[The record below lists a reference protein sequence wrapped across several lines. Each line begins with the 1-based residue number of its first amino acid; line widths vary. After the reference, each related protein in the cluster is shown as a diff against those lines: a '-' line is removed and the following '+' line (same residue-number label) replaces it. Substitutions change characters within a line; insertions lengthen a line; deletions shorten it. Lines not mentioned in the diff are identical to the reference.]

1 MYVGISLLHI
11 KVLTILFDWDCCHL
25 YQVAENLAQLMYSV
39 MMTGYMF
46 RNAQFRLEL
55 QQSLEQVA
63 LPEPQENKVTIL
75 YFFFFILLISSVGV
89 LLYFVII
96 RTL

>member
-1 MYVGISLLHI
+1 MQIHCRVWCF
-11 KVLTILFDWDCCHL
+11 VF

-46 RNAQFRLEL
+46 KNAQYRLEL

-63 LPEPQENKVTIL
+63 LPDAQEKKQVRFLFLEKYKSDCNMP
-75 YFFFFILLISSVGV
+75 SSPSY
-89 LLYFVII
+89 LP
-96 RTL
+96 